1 VKNKSQLSQM
11 SSLQEQCQ
19 LLEVRCL
26 DQKNKHSAELLSVGQ
41 SHQLEL
47 DSIDARIRNLLR
59 SKDDIIQQLQ
69 ARLAESEDTSTQME
83 NLLRELDGR

>member
-1 VKNKSQLSQM
+1 VKNESQLSQM

-83 NLLRELDGR
+83 NLLRELDAR